1 MCVVPFV
8 LRSPVA
14 IDTAQQGS
22 LDVETMPS
30 GRESRDDD
38 DFEKPPPPRKLIRVV
53 QNVGLLR
60 YPERDIT
67 KAGGGQ
73 SVSALSTS
81 PPIKGRGGG
90 NKALSLPIS
99 SNGNLVVVG
108 KERAVERAVQGRA
121 DRRSLR
127 RKASEGERGC
137 GQK

>member
-1 MCVVPFV
+1 M
-8 LRSPVA
+8 
-14 IDTAQQGS
+14 I
-22 LDVETMPS
+22 
-30 GRESRDDD
+30 SR
-38 DFEKPPPPRKLIRVV
+38 RR
-53 QNVGLLR
+53 G
-60 YPERDIT
+60 
-67 KAGGGQ
+67 GGGQ

-81 PPIKGRGGG
+81 SYIKGGG

>member
-38 DFEKPPPPRKLIRVV
+38 DFEKPPPPRKLRVV

-67 KAGGGQ
+67 KAGGG
-73 SVSALSTS
+73 SVRLSLVNQ
-81 PPIKGRGGG
+81 PPHQREGGG
-90 NKALSLPIS
+90 QQSTFPTNFI
-99 SNGNLVVVG
+99 
-108 KERAVERAVQGRA
+108 ER
-121 DRRSLR
+121 
-127 RKASEGERGC
+127 
-137 GQK
+137 